1 VSEKTVVH
9 CTSILKLQMH
19 VSLALANEI
28 IDGNINMNQKVYN
41 VMRQICPLSCRTA
54 YIWNEVSLGIKRLI
68 FAD

>member
-1 VSEKTVVH
+1 
-9 CTSILKLQMH
+9 MH
-19 VSLALANEI
+19 VDLALENEI

-54 YIWNEVSLGIKRLI
+54 YIWNEVSLGLKQLI